1 MKGPMTLEDT
11 IYAKTFPT
19 HQEVCDFILE
29 LPNKNNWISKSDAVM
44 WYSEM
49 GTRQYDGMKAIFES
63 KGDPEI
69 VKKVG
74 QMCYDTFQDKRQM
87 WAVFYTYMH
96 LVADLAREFISVV
109 GDAHQV
115 QDAVYNITKYP
126 LEINWHGIGDE
137 EYGWR
142 N

>member
-1 MKGPMTLEDT
+1 MNGPKTLEDA

-19 HQEVCDFILE
+19 HEEVCDFILE

-49 GTRQYDGMKAIFES
+49 GPRQYDGMKSIFQS

-69 VKKVG
+69 IKKVG
-74 QMCYDTFQDKRQM
+74 EMLYNSFRDKRQM

-96 LVADLAREFISVV
+96 LVADLAREFFACVDRS
-109 GDAHQV
+109 QV
-115 QDAVYNITKYP
+115 QDAVYDITKYP
-126 LEINWHGIGDE
+126 LEINWHGIGDAKH
-137 EYGWR
+137 GWR